1 MQCLSSKISARFHLI
16 VALSARPMT
25 EDVAWRV
32 ALEEGDA
39 RNVPILHDFE
49 DDVLITVAKRRAEQ
63 IWAVRWRWA
72 MENLKQNLFNKNV
85 PRNR

>member
-1 MQCLSSKISARFHLI
+1 MQRLSSKISARFHLI
-16 VALSARPMT
+16 VALRARPMA

-49 DDVLITVAKRRAEQ
+49 DDVLITVAERRPEQ

-72 MENLKQNLFNKNV
+72 MENLEDKLFNKNV
-85 PRNR
+85 ARNH